1 MVTMDGLVF
10 SRSIGNRSI
19 SASAAERTLLLGAL
33 ATHMGVLDTRENDS
47 QTVTRKAELWDEITR
62 HFNSNATTPRS
73 RQQIQTLYKNMKAKA
88 RRYEARLAEMANGI
102 PPPDPDPISE
112 MLLGLLQQQ
121 LRHQRRHLRNL
132 MARDTSGFPSSASQ
146 SSTVRQTSSAFIN
159 PEQMMQVFL
168 SEGTTEDADIKSENG
183 EGDLER
189 TPDPNKISPTS
200 QTLPETLESIAKPPL
215 PMNLL
220 ESTDD
225 SKLSSS
231 PLSSFTDVGP
241 PSPVTDNCPEDLS
254 PNLSHS
260 NEIYC
265 QNLQSVPNSTL
276 KSSATKDI
284 QCRKLE
290 RYPQNSLKIHDFET
304 LTNSLDAA
312 AALKNIHSSEE
323 VQNKRSFSDTRSET
337 ASPTP
342 KRPYLESFPRNHT
355 PSFSKPLCC
364 HWPEFNAKMACC
376 SPETHTKILAM
387 AQEEHQMKITFL
399 KREMEQRDREHETKM
414 KSLMLELEEAKLR
427 IEQMRMIFPGIT
439 ENNKAE
445 LKNRDH
451 FAATQQ
457 KDKE

>member
-73 RQQIQTLYKNMKAKA
+73 KQQIQTLYKNMKAKA

-132 MARDTSGFPSSASQ
+132 MARDSSSFPSSASQ
-146 SSTVRQTSSAFIN
+146 SPTVRQTSSAFIN

-168 SEGTTEDADIKSENG
+168 SEGTTEDTDIKSEND

-200 QTLPETLESIAKPPL
+200 QTHPETLESTAKPPL

-220 ESTDD
+220 EPTDD
-225 SKLSSS
+225 SKLSTS
-231 PLSSFTDVGP
+231 PLSSLTDVSPP
-241 PSPVTDNCPEDLS
+241 PSVTDNCHEDLS

-276 KSSATKDI
+276 KSSVTKDT

-290 RYPQNSLKIHDFET
+290 QCPQNSLRNHDFET
-304 LTNSLDAA
+304 LTNSLEVT
-312 AALKNIHSSEE
+312 AALKNLHASEE
-323 VQNKRSFSDTRSET
+323 LQNKRPFSDTWSEM

-342 KRPYLESFPRNHT
+342 KRLYLENFPRSYT
-355 PSFSKPLCC
+355 PSVSKPLCC
-364 HWPEFNAKMACC
+364 HSPEFNAKMACC

-387 AQEEHQMKITFL
+387 AQEEHLIKITFL
-399 KREMEQRDREHETKM
+399 KREMEQKDREHEAKM
-414 KSLMLELEEAKLR
+414 KSLTLELEEAKLR
-427 IEQMRMIFPGIT
+427 IEKMKTLFPGI
-439 ENNKAE
+439 
-445 LKNRDH
+445 KNHDH
-451 FAATQQ
+451 FADT
-457 KDKE
+457 